1 LDVRP
6 VRADLGL
13 DPGRAGLA
21 AVISGH
27 THRPCIEHKGN
38 VLFLNPGAAGPRRFT
53 LPVTVARIVVRGGT
67 LHAEIIELAV

>member
-1 LDVRP
+1 VL
-6 VRADLGL
+6 ADLGL
-13 DPGRAGLA
+13 DPGRAGFA

-27 THRPCIEHKGN
+27 THRPRIEHKGN